1 MNDRD
6 PDKLPFGRRRRT
18 AASAL
23 IAILV
28 AFVLG
33 VLLNAPAMKKT
44 AMELPFGS
52 QRSFR
57 LALVSPAAAV
67 SHWVFLDRPAKLAAA
82 ALGKPDPGPQPV
94 EVVVVTPPPTTS
106 PTPQSSASGKPR
118 PQPSDEPLP
127 RPDPGHPMR
136 LYIAG
141 DSIAGI
147 PGMALVNLSRATH
160 LIKPLLDYR
169 ISSGLVRPD
178 FFNWPAQLQ
187 RQVKSFDPGAAVV
200 MWGAND
206 NQGMQTSSGKV
217 YEFGSSGWEKEYR
230 KRIGDAITI
239 LFGGGVRRIY
249 WVGQPI
255 MPESIYDRKIRVMND
270 LFRSEAKKHPGVKYI
285 DAYEVF
291 SDGGGYSQYL
301 RDDKGEMQQVREAD
315 GEHLTYAGGLRLAKV
330 VMAAIKA
337 EWFGKKKPGAGS
349 ASPSPKASAEATPAP

>member
-1 MNDRD
+1 MDER

-28 AFVLG
+28 AFGLG
-33 VLLNAPAMKKT
+33 VLFNAPAMKKT
-44 AMELPFGS
+44 ALALPFGGA
-52 QRSFR
+52 RSFR

-67 SHWVFLDRPAKLAAA
+67 SQWLYLDRPARLAASV
-82 ALGKPDPGPQPV
+82 LGKPDPGPAPV
-94 EVVVVTPPPTTS
+94 QVVIVTPS
-106 PTPQSSASGKPR
+106 PSPSASKGSKPHAK
-118 PQPSDEPLP
+118 PSDKPLP
-127 RPDPGHPMR
+127 KPYAGHPMH

-141 DSIAGI
+141 DSMAGI
-147 PGMALVNLSRATH
+147 PGMALVNLANDTH
-160 LIKPLLDYR
+160 LIKPLLDYH
-169 ISSGLVRPD
+169 ISTGLVRPD
-178 FFNWPAQLQ
+178 FFNWPLQLQ
-187 RQVKSFDPGAAVV
+187 QQVKAFDPGAAVV

-206 NQGMQTSSGKV
+206 NQGMQTSTGKV

-230 KRIGDAITI
+230 KRVDDAIAI
-239 LFGGGVRRIY
+239 LFDGGVRRIY

-255 MPESIYDRKIRVMND
+255 MPDSTYDRQIRLMND
-270 LFRSEAKKHPGVKYI
+270 IFRSEAEKHPGVQYI

-291 SDGGGYSQYL
+291 SDGGGYAQYL

-337 EWFGKKKPGAGS
+337 DWLGKKKPGSGS
-349 ASPSPKASAEATPAP
+349 SSPSPKASPSPSPKATPAP

>member
-1 MNDRD
+1 MDDRD
-6 PDKLPFGRRRRT
+6 ADKPPFGRRRRT

-33 VLLNAPAMKKT
+33 VLFNAPAMKKT
-44 AMELPFGS
+44 AMEVPFGG

-67 SHWVFLDRPAKLAAA
+67 SHWIFLDRPARFAAA
-82 ALGKPDPGPQPV
+82 ALGKPDPGLRPV
-94 EVVVVTPPPTTS
+94 EVVVVTPR
-106 PTPQSSASGKPR
+106 PTPQPTTASGKPR
-118 PQPSDEPLP
+118 PKPTDKPLP
-127 RPDPGHPMR
+127 KPYAGHPMH

-141 DSIAGI
+141 DSTAGI
-147 PGMALVNLSRATH
+147 PGMALVNLSNDTH

-169 ISSGLVRPD
+169 ISTGLVRPD
-178 FFNWPAQLQ
+178 FFSWPAQLQ
-187 RQVKSFDPGAAVV
+187 RQVKAFDPGAVVV

-206 NQGMQTSSGKV
+206 NQGVQTSSGKV
-217 YEFGSSGWEKEYR
+217 YEFGSRGWEKEYR
-230 KRIGDAITI
+230 KRVRDAIAI
-239 LFGGGVRRIY
+239 LFDGGVRRIY

-255 MPESIYDRKIRVMND
+255 VPDSTYDRQIRLMND
-270 LFRSEAKKHPGVKYI
+270 IFRGAAKKHPGVQYI
-285 DAYEVF
+285 DAYEVL
-291 SDGGGYSQYL
+291 SDGGGGYAQYL

-315 GEHLTYAGGLRLAKV
+315 GEHLTYAGGMRLAKV

-349 ASPSPKASAEATPAP
+349 AAPSPKASAKATPAP